1 MSKLGEVHFRGKVL
15 LDNNPDRVTGDP
27 PPKKTIDAHFTRK
40 RTADA
45 AKLPDDV
52 RDDGLMDE
60 LLCPIGQNLPVDPVT
75 AEDGRVYER
84 HEIQKWFETNP
95 GPECKSPY
103 TNKLMGKKLV
113 PACQIKN
120 TIERLVSRRVL
131 VGEAADEWKRVT
143 EETKTF
149 TPELKEIAVNAKAG
163 DAWSMSR
170 LGFAYRDG
178 TMGAKEDKKRSV
190 EWFKWASRA
199 GDASAAQALGVLYA
213 RGDGVPKDKA
223 RGILE
228 LVHAAMLGSEHG
240 AVCVANHLVNGEG
253 LYTDTEAAVFWYK
266 KSLTCHQKD
275 TLERFREAREI
286 FLKKHD
292 K

>member
-1 MSKLGEVHFRGKVL
+1 MSSTVELGC
-15 LDNNPDRVTGDP
+15 
-27 PPKKTIDAHFTRK
+27 KKTIDAHFTRK

-45 AKLPDDV
+45 AKLADDV

-84 HEIQKWFETNP
+84 HEIQMWFEKNP
-95 GPECKSPY
+95 GQECKSPY
-103 TNKLMGKKLV
+103 TNKLMGKKLA

-149 TPELKEIAVNAKAG
+149 TPELKEVIAKAKAG
-163 DAWSMSR
+163 DVWSMSR
-170 LGFAYRDG
+170 LGFAFRDG
-178 TMGAKEDKKRSV
+178 KMGAKEDKTKAV
-190 EWFKWASRA
+190 EWFKKASRA
-199 GDASAAQALGVLYA
+199 GDPSAAQALGVSYA
-213 RGDGVPKDKA
+213 RGDGVLKCRA

-228 LVHAAMLGSEHG
+228 LVHAAMLGSEH
-240 AVCVANHLVNGEG
+240 ACVCIGNHLINGEG
-253 LYTDTEAAVFWYK
+253 IKERDIEAAVFWYK
-266 KSLTCHQKD
+266 KSLRSDSMD
-275 TLERFREAREI
+275 TLERFREARDA